1 MLLKRWKLLLEVMAD
16 TKLNASA
23 LRVMTFLLNREN
35 SKTKA
40 LFPSHARLAAD
51 TKLSDRSVR
60 RGLDN
65 LIEQN
70 YIIKLKKG
78 CPGRATSYQINYQQ
92 RTVLSKIED
101 RPVQNMVSNVT
112 DQSTNESIYKSRNLL
127 EATVNKMSKNFNP
140 NYRAA
145 KEGKQERLNSTA
157 NIASRL
163 FYKTHNPLL
172 VEEYTKK
179 ANSTDF
185 QDKADAE
192 RIAKFY
198 QCLK

>member
-70 YIIKLKKG
+70 YIVKLKKG

-101 RPVQNMVSNVT
+101 RPVKNMVSNVS
-112 DQSTNESIYKSRNLL
+112 DQSTNESIYKSRNLI
-127 EATVNKMSKNFNP
+127 EATVNNITKNFNP
-140 NYRAA
+140 HYKAA
-145 KEGKQERLNSTA
+145 KEGKVERLNSTE

-163 FYKTHNPLL
+163 FRKTQNPSL
-172 VEEYTKK
+172 VEQYTIK